1 MFISLRSQ
9 TFLIREKVQVYFCIV
24 FDAVSCSRPEGF
36 EMSMQTTRRRHVW
49 RVNQHYLRVIGEIR
63 VRGASECFLLPI
75 PIKFSARMR
84 HRARGEKWE
93 QPLGIARARPWNDP
107 LGTDPLAKYG
117 IRTALRAASSVMDE
131 ALIAPNGT
139 FRIVFFF
146 RSAGSAF
153 LLLFRFTFSNF
164 VLIYQTFGWCRAWTN
179 KRKQNISRHEDGSIV
194 SFESI

>member
-1 MFISLRSQ
+1 MR
-9 TFLIREKVQVYFCIV
+9 FLVPAWRLWNVNAN
-24 FDAVSCSRPEGF
+24 DAPSACSVS
-36 EMSMQTTRRRHVW
+36 
-49 RVNQHYLRVIGEIR
+49 NQRDTY
-63 VRGASECFLLPI
+63 AAYQN
-75 PIKFSARMR
+75 FSYRFR
-84 HRARGEKWE
+84 LNFPLGCVTGRGEKWE

-107 LGTDPLAKYG
+107 LGTDLLAKYG
-117 IRTALRAASSVMDE
+117 SRTALGAASSVMDG

-179 KRKQNISRHEDGSIV
+179 KRKQNISRHEDDSIV